1 MISLCMIVKNEEDN
15 IRNCLQ
21 VVKDFVDEIII
32 VDTGSSDATKEICF
46 RYTDKVYDFKWNDDF
61 ADARNFSISKASKNW
76 ILVLDADEELMNFN
90 KEQIIKFVENKNN
103 YKLVGRIK
111 IINILEDEMGTKR
124 YIERVNRVFNKK
136 YYKYKGTI
144 HEQICNESV
153 ENYNTIN
160 LDISADHIGY
170 TKGIMKKTDKI
181 QRNLELLQ
189 QSIKNGN
196 KDPYLY
202 YQLGKT
208 YYLDKK
214 YGKSIEC
221 FDKALDFKVNT
232 RYEYVQDLVE
242 TYGYSL
248 INTGRYAQALELK
261 KYEEEYSSLLDYKF
275 LMALIYMNNALFE
288 QAIKGFLGCIGEKEG
303 KMEGL
308 NSYLSCYNIGVIYE
322 CSGLKKEANFYY
334 KKCGDY
340 KPALD
345 GLNRL

>member
-1 MISLCMIVKNEEDN
+1 MLSLCMIVKNEEDN
-15 IRNCLQ
+15 IGKCLEA
-21 VVKDFVDEIII
+21 VKGFLDEIII

-46 RYTDKVYDFKWNDDF
+46 TYTDKVYDFKWNDDF
-61 ADARNFSISKASKNW
+61 AAARNFSISNASNDW
-76 ILVLDADEELMNFN
+76 ILVLDADEELTDFN
-90 KEQIIKFVENKNN
+90 REQIIKFIKNENN

-136 YYKYKGTI
+136 YYHYKGAI
-144 HEQICNESV
+144 HEQIISEDG

-160 LDISADHIGY
+160 VDIIADHIGY
-170 TKGIMKKTDKI
+170 TKEIMKKTDKI

-189 QSIKNGN
+189 QSIKNNN

-214 YGKSIEC
+214 YENAAEC
-221 FDKALDFKVNT
+221 FNKALSFKVNT
-232 RYEYVQDLVE
+232 RYEYVQDLIE

-261 KYEEEYSSLLDYKF
+261 KYENEYSSLLDYKF

-288 QAIKGFLGCIGEKEG
+288 QAIKGFLDCIGEKEG
-303 KMEGL
+303 KMEGS

-322 CSGLKKEANFYY
+322 CSGLKKEAIFYY